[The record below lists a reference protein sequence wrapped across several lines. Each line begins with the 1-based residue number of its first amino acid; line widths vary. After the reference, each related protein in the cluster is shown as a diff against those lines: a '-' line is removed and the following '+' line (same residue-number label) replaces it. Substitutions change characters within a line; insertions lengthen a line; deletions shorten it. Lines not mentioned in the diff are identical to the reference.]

1 MKNANQFNPWLIASI
16 GTATLSVILEIISDN
31 LISSGSVSSDIYG
44 FFAGF
49 VSLVAVVSF
58 VVAVVAMFKTK
69 SWYKIVPIVNALIS
83 LVIFGLAFFAYG
95 FSGYGSS

>member
-1 MKNANQFNPWLIASI
+1 MKKINQLNSWFLASVS
-16 GTATLSVILEIISDN
+16 AVSLSIILEVVSEVIFGG
-31 LISSGSVSSDIYG
+31 GSTDLSIAG

-83 LVIFGLAFFAYG
+83 LIIFGLAFFAYG